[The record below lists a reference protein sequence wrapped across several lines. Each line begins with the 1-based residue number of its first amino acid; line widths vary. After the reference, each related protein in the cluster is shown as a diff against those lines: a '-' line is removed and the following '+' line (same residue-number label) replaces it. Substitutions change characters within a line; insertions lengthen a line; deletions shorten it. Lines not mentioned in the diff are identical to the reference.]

1 MKAAAFIGGASD
13 REQKRQKNAIEIVL
27 SGLASTTKWFI
38 EAEKDIKRDAEDRTE
53 LKRAVKWCRSQDAAF
68 VISSCS
74 DLFLK
79 RWQALTYLK
88 HQVEMYDM
96 QIIVADDPTI
106 SKGSIHVLSAAADV
120 QRNRIAEKSK
130 RALEDIKA
138 KLERDGSYIAKSGRE
153 VTRLGV
159 HDKLTEAGVKGNEAQ
174 SELAAERDA
183 EVWPLIE
190 RFMGQGMGYAGT
202 ARQLN
207 AMGVDTPSTRA
218 RHDRPT
224 AGVWYAS
231 TVRNIVLRRKVNGKN

>member
-1 MKAAAFIGGASD
+1 MKAGAFIAGATPE
-13 REQKRQKNAIEIVL
+13 EQNRQRSAIKITMQNYDLEV
-27 SGLASTTKWFI
+27 KWFK
-38 EAEKDIKRDAEDRTE
+38 EPEKDIKRDAEDRTE
-53 LKRAVKWCRSQDAAF
+53 LKRAVKWCRSQNAVF

-88 HQVEMYDM
+88 HQVEMHDM
-96 QIIVADDPTI
+96 PIMVADDPTI

-130 RALEDIKA
+130 LALEDIKA
-138 KLERDGSYIAKSGRE
+138 KLERDGSYTAKSGRE

-183 EVWPLIE
+183 EVWPYIE
-190 RFMGQGMGYAGT
+190 QCMGQGMGYAGT

-207 AMGVDTPSTRA
+207 AMGVDTPASRA
-218 RHDRPT
+218 RHDRKT
-224 AGVWYAS
+224 TGQWYAS
-231 TVRNIVLRRKVNGKN
+231 TVRNIVLRRLK